1 MRTDRG
7 VEALGVLGSCGE
19 GEGESPQPCL
29 PPSLRRKTAF
39 CLLIMF
45 HLY

>member
-1 MRTDRG
+1 MRMGAGRPWGIRELWGGRG
-7 VEALGVLGSCGE
+7 RVAP
-19 GEGESPQPCL
+19 SPAA
-29 PPSLRRKTAF
+29 PSLRRRTAF

>member
-1 MRTDRG
+1 MRTGAWRPLGIRG
-7 VEALGVLGSCGE
+7 LWGGRGRVAP
-19 GEGESPQPCL
+19 SPAA
-29 PPSLRRKTAF
+29 PSLRRKTAF